1 MTRSKPTI
9 LVIALHRPLRVAAF
23 ALALVA
29 ATSLALSA
37 QEEASSTADAA
48 ADSSSA
54 EAAPDSAAA
63 AEAAAAD
70 SAAAE
75 AAAEAAAA
83 TAQFAPSKT
92 SKAFGHWETGRTL
105 YQTTCQPCHGMV
117 AEGTPAIGAPALNR
131 QEPWYLLVQ
140 LRKFRSGVRGA
151 KEDDIGGQM
160 MAPMAMSLPDEQSL
174 LDVAV
179 FIASLEG
186 PPPARTLRGD
196 VANGE
201 RTFRTICT
209 PCHGPQG
216 GGRPEIRTP
225 ALIGQADWYI
235 AAQLRKFRKGL
246 RGYHDE
252 DISGMQM
259 RGMAAALANDKNI
272 VDVATYIS
280 SLAK

>member
-1 MTRSKPTI
+1 MSREISNPFSTPF
-9 LVIALHRPLRVAAF
+9 ARPLRAG
-23 ALALVA
+23 ALALVLMA

-37 QEEASSTADAA
+37 EESSETAESTAPDSTVSDSAAVADSIAAAA
-48 ADSSSA
+48 ADSV
-54 EAAPDSAAA
+54 AA
-63 AEAAAAD
+63 AEAAAAV
-70 SAAAE
+70 
-75 AAAEAAAA
+75 
-83 TAQFAPSKT
+83 AQFAPPKT

-105 YQTTCQPCHGMV
+105 YQTTCQPCHGGV

-151 KEDDIGGQM
+151 KEDDVGGQM

-179 FIASLEG
+179 YVASLEG
-186 PPPARTLRGD
+186 PPPERTLRGD
-196 VANGE
+196 LASGE
-201 RTFRTICT
+201 KTFHNICT

-235 AAQLRKFRKGL
+235 ASQLRKFRKGL

-259 RGMAAALANDKNI
+259 RGMAAALATDKNI
-272 VDVATYIS
+272 VDVASYIG

>member
-1 MTRSKPTI
+1 MTRLNPSPASLALQRPMRI
-9 LVIALHRPLRVAAF
+9 LAF
-23 ALALVA
+23 ALILVA
-29 ATSLALSA
+29 ATSLALAA
-37 QEEASSTADAA
+37 QEGASSEGAGAA
-48 ADSSSA
+48 ADSSTAETSA
-54 EAAPDSAAA
+54 EAAADSV
-63 AEAAAAD
+63 AAD

-75 AAAEAAAA
+75 ADAEAAAA
-83 TAQFAPSKT
+83 TAHFAPPKT

-140 LRKFRSGVRGA
+140 LRKFRAGIRGA
-151 KEDDIGGQM
+151 KEDDVGGQM

-179 FIASLEG
+179 FVASLEG
-186 PPPARTLRGD
+186 PPPERTLRGD
-196 VANGE
+196 AANGE
-201 RTFRTICT
+201 KTFRTICT
-209 PCHGPQG
+209 PCHGTQG
-216 GGRPEIRTP
+216 AGRPEIRTP

-259 RGMAAALANDKNI
+259 RGMAAALATEKNI
-272 VDVATYIS
+272 VDVATYIA